1 MFYERQSLRDASEHD
16 ACDGEWVQSYRQVS
30 RGTYGAS
37 FELMAV
43 GDAVI
48 SRERIA
54 PSVAQETRSP
64 AGKLSFIFPITA
76 QGGWRVN
83 GHHEMGTMVALRQG
97 ETELMTVVGEE
108 SDLISLTLPVEAIG
122 LSTGGSSV
130 RSRTRSPADEALGD
144 WLSCL
149 LGFGALEGRPSADL
163 ERVLPDLLAERFLDF
178 WAAFDEHSK
187 RLTSRRASLDLF
199 RRVERHIADDPG
211 EPVTLP
217 SLACH
222 LGVPLER
229 LRSAFL
235 DAVGMPPSLWLRLAR
250 LDGARRELL
259 DTRSS
264 PGGVSEIA
272 MRWGF
277 FHLGRFS
284 GMYRTHY
291 GETPVETLKRLDRP
305 CARPATLG
313 SR

>member
-16 ACDGEWVQSYRQVS
+16 ACGGEWVQSYRQVS
-30 RGTYGAS
+30 RGSYRAS
-37 FELMAV
+37 FEQMTI

-54 PSVAQETRSP
+54 RSVAQETRSP

-76 QGGWRVN
+76 RGGWRVN
-83 GHHEMGTMVALRQG
+83 GHHETNTMVALRQG
-97 ETELMTVVGEE
+97 ETELITVVGAE
-108 SDLISLTLPVEAIG
+108 SDLISLALPVEAVG
-122 LSTGGSSV
+122 LSAGGAAI
-130 RSRTRSPADEALGD
+130 RSRARSPADEALGD
-144 WLSCL
+144 WLCCL
-149 LGFGALEGRPSADL
+149 LGFGALEGRPSAEF
-163 ERVLPDLLAERFLDF
+163 ERVLPGLLAERFLDF
-178 WAAFDEHSK
+178 WAAFDDRSK
-187 RLTSRRASLDLF
+187 VLTSRRASLDLF

-217 SLACH
+217 SLAGH
-222 LGVPLER
+222 LGVPPER

-259 DTRSS
+259 DPKSS
-264 PGGVSEIA
+264 PGDVSDIA

-284 GMYRTHY
+284 GRYRKHY
-291 GETPVETLKRLDRP
+291 GETPLETLRRLDRM
-305 CARPATLG
+305 RT
-313 SR
+313 RRQ

>member
-30 RGTYGAS
+30 RGSYRAS
-37 FELMAV
+37 FELMTV

-187 RLTSRRASLDLF
+187 QLTSRRASLDLF
-199 RRVERHIADDPG
+199 RRVERHIADDPANRSRYRRS
-211 EPVTLP
+211 PVISACRSNVCVPPFSMP
-217 SLACH
+217 SACRRRCGCVWRGSTAPAANCSTPDRH
-222 LGVPLER
+222 RAAFRRSPCGGASSISGAFPECIER
-229 LRSAFL
+229 TT
-235 DAVGMPPSLWLRLAR
+235 
-250 LDGARRELL
+250 ARRP
-259 DTRSS
+259 S
-264 PGGVSEIA
+264 
-272 MRWGF
+272 
-277 FHLGRFS
+277 
-284 GMYRTHY
+284 
-291 GETPVETLKRLDRP
+291 RP
-305 CARPATLG
+305 
-313 SR
+313 